1 MPPLAENSGSAV
13 VAAVI
18 GLGSMGLGMAQ
29 SMKRA
34 GLDVVGY
41 DITPKRRWTASSP
54 TVDVARQPLPLRQRT
69 PTSSSPWSSTARRPR
84 RCCSGPK
91 VSHVR

>member
-1 MPPLAENSGSAV
+1 MPPLAENSGTAV

-41 DITPKRRWTASSP
+41 DITPAAVDRFIADGGRGAS
-54 TVDVARQPLPLRQRT
+54 T
-69 PTSSSPWSSTARRPR
+69 PAAAAKDLSLI
-84 RCCSGPK
+84 
-91 VSHVR
+91 HI